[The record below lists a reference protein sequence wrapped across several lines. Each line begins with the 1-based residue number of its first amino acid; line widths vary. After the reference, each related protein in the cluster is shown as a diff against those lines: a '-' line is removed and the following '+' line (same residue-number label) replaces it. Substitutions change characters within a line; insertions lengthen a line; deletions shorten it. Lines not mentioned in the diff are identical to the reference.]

1 MAPSTILTGASIFT
15 PGWSTARPG
24 AVAIDGERIM
34 AVGTDAE
41 ILALRGPS
49 TQVIDLAGHLILP
62 GFQDAHVHP
71 VMAGI
76 SLLRCDVHHCGS
88 LEEIL
93 EVIVAYATSHPDE
106 EWILGG
112 GWSMEHFPGGTPR
125 RELLDSVVPD
135 RPAYLPNRDGHGAW
149 ANSAALARAGIT
161 GATPD
166 PPDGRIERDADGRP
180 TGTLHEGA
188 MELIER
194 LLPAASTDEGL
205 RGLDIAQRHLLSLG
219 ITSWQDAAV
228 GDIFGQGDLLETYRQ
243 AAIAGRLTARVVG
256 ALWWDRE
263 RSSDQ
268 IADLVQQR
276 ADGAAAG
283 FRPTSVKIMLDG
295 VAENYTAAMLEPYLD
310 GCGCHT
316 ANAGL
321 DFVDPVGLRE
331 YVTRL
336 DALGFQVHFHA
347 LGDRAVRHALDAVE
361 EARRVN
367 GPDGQRHHLAH
378 LQVVHP
384 DDVPRFAELG
394 ATANMQPLWAA
405 YEPQMT
411 ELTIPFLG
419 ERRAAWQYPWADLL
433 RHGAALA
440 AGSDWSVSSPD
451 PLDGIHVAVNRRPPG
466 EPDAEVFYPEQ
477 CLDLATAVTAYT
489 AGSARINGQEG
500 STGHLAGGML
510 ADLAI
515 LDRDIFA
522 APADEIA
529 DASVV
534 ATYVGGAVVSR
545 AGEASS

>member
-1 MAPSTILTGASIFT
+1 MVASTILTGASLFT
-15 PGWSTARPG
+15 AGWETSRRG
-24 AVAIDGERIM
+24 ALALDGDRIV
-34 AVGTDAE
+34 AVGPDEE

-49 TQVIDLAGHLILP
+49 TQVIDMRGRLVMP

-76 SLLRCDVHHCGS
+76 SLLRCDVHHCDSAGDV
-88 LEEIL
+88 LATI
-93 EVIVAYATSHPDE
+93 ARYAVTHPDE
-106 EWILGG
+106 EWVLGG
-112 GWSMEHFPGGTPR
+112 GWSMEHFSGGTPT
-125 RELLDSVVPD
+125 REALDSVVPD

-149 ANSAALARAGIT
+149 ANSHALERAGIT
-161 GATPD
+161 QDTPD
-166 PPDGRIERDADGRP
+166 PPDGRIERDPDGRP
-180 TGTLHEGA
+180 SGTLHEGA
-188 MELIER
+188 MELVER
-194 LLPAASTDEGL
+194 LLPRASVDEAL
-205 RGLDIAQRHLLSLG
+205 RGLEIAQRHLLSLG
-219 ITSWQDAAV
+219 VTSWQDAAV
-228 GDIFGQGDLLETYRQ
+228 GDIFGQGDLLETYRR
-243 AAIAGRLTARVVG
+243 AAQEGLLTARVVG

-263 RSSDQ
+263 RSSEQ
-268 IADLVQQR
+268 IPDLVQQR

-331 YVTRL
+331 YVARL
-336 DALGFQVHFHA
+336 DALGFQVHFHS
-347 LGDRAVRHALDAVE
+347 LGDRAVRHALDAI
-361 EARRVN
+361 EAAREGN
-367 GPDGQRHHLAH
+367 GPGQRHHLAH

-384 DDVPRFAELG
+384 DDVPRFARLG

-433 RHGAALA
+433 RHGAELA
-440 AGSDWSVSSPD
+440 AGSDWSVSSPN
-451 PLDGIHVAVNRRPPG
+451 PLDGIHVAVNRRA
-466 EPDAEVFYPEQ
+466 PDAGVDIPAFYPEQ

-489 AGSARINGQEG
+489 AGSARINGHEHV
-500 STGHLAGGML
+500 TGHLSPGML
-510 ADLAI
+510 ADLVV

-522 APADEIA
+522 APGEEIA
-529 DASVV
+529 DARTI
-534 ATYVGGAVVSR
+534 ATYVGGDAVYV
-545 AGEASS
+545 AEGASS